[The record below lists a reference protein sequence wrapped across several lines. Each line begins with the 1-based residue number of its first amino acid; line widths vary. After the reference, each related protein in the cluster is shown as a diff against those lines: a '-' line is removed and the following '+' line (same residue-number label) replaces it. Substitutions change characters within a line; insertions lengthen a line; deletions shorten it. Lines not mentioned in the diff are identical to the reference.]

1 MKGLLLKDFYM
12 TAKLCKPFVF
22 LDVVFLAVYLSGYGN
37 QFFVYYPCVL
47 TGLIPMSLIS
57 YDERERWDLYAGTMP
72 YTRAQMVSAKYL
84 VGLLGSIL
92 IFAVTAVAEVLRVMA
107 NQITVAD
114 AVILFA
120 TLITVSLAAPA
131 VLYPFVFKLGAEKG
145 RIVYYIVICAV
156 CAMSVSFSSTTSVA
170 GEAVTAVSSMR
181 DGLIACAATI
191 IVYAASWLL
200 SIYFYQKREL

>member
-57 YDERERWDLYAGTMP
+57 FDEREKWDLYAGTMP
-72 YTRAQMVSAKYL
+72 YTRAQLVSVKYL
-84 VGLLGSIL
+84 VGLLGNML
-92 IFAVTAVAEVLRVMA
+92 IFVVAAVAEVMKVTT
-107 NQITVAD
+107 NQITVAE
-114 AVILFA
+114 AIMFF
-120 TLITVSLAAPA
+120 TTITTVSLAAPA

-145 RIVYYIVICAV
+145 RIVYYIVICVV
-156 CAMSVSFSSTTSVA
+156 CALSATLVSTADIA
-170 GEAVTAVSSMR
+170 GETAVSVISIR
-181 DGLIACAATI
+181 DGLIACVATI
-191 IVYAASWLL
+191 IVYVASWLL
-200 SIYFYQKREL
+200 SISFYQKREL